1 MCVDLAKD
9 EWRAAL
15 GGFAVLEHSKSALGS
30 ALVYPQEAFSGH
42 GPNPELVDPVATREC
57 GRPRG
62 RRPCEPRPVVHRV
75 RALRGR
81 VELGRRGVFCKHVND
96 NGRLRRLDSDA
107 RSDKNFPDLLPPRR
121 DWRRLHRPRFHR
133 GKGNRHA
140 ASKPR
145 KETRVV
151 SESTR
156 PRIQRWEDLSA
167 SPFSSVPALITRPP
181 YPGNVWRG
189 PQRVCL
195 ALGVV
200 FVLVAVGVVDER
212 LHGTSTTSKVSIVPI
227 DDRRVA
233 PAPDLATLN
242 LVGDELMGLV
252 APSQR
257 TSPAMAY
264 DSRSDRVILFGGAT
278 TAGNLDDT
286 WGYDFETN
294 TWMNMEP
301 AVKPPGRAYHAMAYD
316 SGSDR
321 VILFSGSS
329 AVGPLNDTWAYD
341 FGANEWTNMTPASSP
356 AVGSN
361 HDMAYDSQSDR
372 VILFGVGDSAN
383 GL

>member
-1 MCVDLAKD
+1 
-9 EWRAAL
+9 
-15 GGFAVLEHSKSALGS
+15 
-30 ALVYPQEAFSGH
+30 
-42 GPNPELVDPVATREC
+42 
-57 GRPRG
+57 
-62 RRPCEPRPVVHRV
+62 
-75 RALRGR
+75 
-81 VELGRRGVFCKHVND
+81 
-96 NGRLRRLDSDA
+96 
-107 RSDKNFPDLLPPRR
+107 
-121 DWRRLHRPRFHR
+121 
-133 GKGNRHA
+133 
-140 ASKPR
+140 
-145 KETRVV
+145 
-151 SESTR
+151 
-156 PRIQRWEDLSA
+156 
-167 SPFSSVPALITRPP
+167 VPALITRPP

-356 AVGSN
+356 PVRSN
-361 HDMAYDSQSDR
+361 HAMAYDSQSDR
-372 VILFGVGDSAN
+372 VILFGGGDSATGFLN
-383 GL
+383 DTWAYDFATDTWTNMTSAAKPSGRYYHAMAYDLRSDRVILFGGGSAGYLNDTWSYDFNTNTWTDMAPAVSPPTLYGHAMAYDSESDRVILFGGVTTMIYAIVTNDTWAYDFNTNTWTDMAPAVRPPVR